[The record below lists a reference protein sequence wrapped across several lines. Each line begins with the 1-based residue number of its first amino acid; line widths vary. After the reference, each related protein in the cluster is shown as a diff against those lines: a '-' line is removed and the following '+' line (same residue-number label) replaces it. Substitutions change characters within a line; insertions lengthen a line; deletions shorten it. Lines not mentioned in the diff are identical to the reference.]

1 MNYRE
6 IFIPLL
12 QESRGHECGE
22 KRGRARRNLDGCGAR
37 EFVVT
42 GFIACVVAV
51 AALVVPA
58 GFLLAENVGDAK
70 RTVLEEQIQALES
83 EAAALDGKLR
93 ETRGQAR
100 TLANELSAVNTQ
112 IKRRELEMR
121 RLDLALQK
129 TRTDIRDRTQSI
141 QVLTEKIGRNKSSL
155 AANIRLFYAYDQTN
169 LAMAFFSNENI
180 SDFFNI
186 FDALRRMQLN
196 IKDTLA
202 ASRED
207 RETLAGEREAL
218 EQFQEEQQQLR
229 SLQEVERRLL
239 AVKRKEKE
247 NLLTLTKGNE
257 TLFSTILELKKRDI
271 ATLRTQLFY
280 LERTGITA
288 EDAVKFAELAAS
300 RTGIRPAFLL
310 ALLEVETGKQFEGG
324 VISVGTNLGT
334 GHWEAD
340 LYQCYIDIGKPKTA
354 AAQRDAFLSITF
366 ELGLDPNRMPVSRR
380 PSYGCGGAMG
390 PAQFIPTTWLLFRDR
405 VARLTGHSPSNPWN
419 VEDAFT
425 ASALYLADSGAMS
438 QTVAGETRAAKA
450 YISGQPSCSRYICN
464 SYASRIISLAG
475 DIDRVL

>member
-1 MNYRE
+1 MNNHGRFILLPQKSYGRE
-6 IFIPLL
+6 RVAKFRITR
-12 QESRGHECGE
+12 SV
-22 KRGRARRNLDGCGAR
+22 RARRVVR
-37 EFVVT
+37 HVVVT
-42 GFIACVVAV
+42 RFIAFMLGVT
-51 AALVVPA
+51 ALVVPQ
-58 GFLLAENVGDAK
+58 GFLFAETASTEK
-70 RTVLEEQIQALES
+70 RSALEEQIQALES
-83 EAAALDGKLR
+83 EAASLDGKLQ
-93 ETRGQAR
+93 EVRGQAR
-100 TLANELSAVNTQ
+100 TVANELSAVNTQ
-112 IKRRELEMR
+112 IKRRELEIR

-129 TRTDIRDRTQSI
+129 TRSDIGERAEAI
-141 QVLTEKIGRNKSSL
+141 QELTEKIGRNKSSL

-169 LAMAFFSNENI
+169 LAMAFFSHENI

-202 ASRED
+202 ISRED
-207 RETLAGEREAL
+207 RETLGREREAL
-218 EQFQEEQQQLR
+218 EQFQEEQQQLK

-239 AVKRKEKE
+239 GVKRKEKE

-257 TLFSTILELKKRDI
+257 TLFSSILELKKRDI
-271 ATLRTQLFY
+271 AMLRTQLFY

-288 EDAVKFAELAAS
+288 EEAVRFAELASS

-310 ALLEVETGKQFEGG
+310 ALLEVETGKQFEDG

-334 GHWEAD
+334 GHWEVD

-354 AAQRDAFLSITF
+354 ASQRDAFLAITS
-366 ELGLDPNRMPVSRR
+366 ELGLDPDRMPVSRR

-390 PAQFIPTTWLLFRDR
+390 PAQFIPTTWLLFKDR
-405 VARLTGHSPSNPWN
+405 VTRLTGHNPANPWN

-425 ASALYLADSGAMS
+425 ASALYLADAGATS

-450 YISGQPSCSRYICN
+450 YISGQPTCSRYICN
-464 SYASRIISLAG
+464 SYASRIIALAG